1 MLSENCFAILFF
13 SFLCDI
19 LMSLWC
25 FVLPVLLSIAASA
38 HALAQVSVGAPANFL
53 PENLSGK
60 RLVRISTEQGLSSR
74 ALTSAVQDRS
84 GFLWFGTQNGLNRY
98 DGVTTTVFS
107 AIVGDTTTLPDNAV
121 THLHEDKRGRL
132 WVATK
137 SGLALYQSGRRAF
150 TTFLRGQSV
159 ADITEDSRG
168 VLWLTLRSVGT
179 KTNALCLFNPET
191 AEEVRFEEA
200 AHGLRSAYLYD
211 VLEDKRGTVWLGTAN
226 GLYKYNRTTA
236 NFTAF
241 LTDTASSGAF
251 AKALKS
257 HVHALCEDM
266 QGTLW
271 IGTDGGLGRCA
282 DREKGT
288 IEWFRT
294 DGGVLALHCDRQG
307 ALWAAIV
314 QAGAVANTLRFERV
328 SEGIRE
334 RMSAQTMGSMGK
346 ELGNNSGKN
355 NATSTVPI
363 VLLEGKIQRHRMA
376 VDSAGTLW
384 WGVGNG
390 VIAFCANNSTLNL
403 LLNDV
408 QSPTRIASPV
418 VAAVVDKESNV
429 PFFIRANQGVE
440 RFTEVHS
447 SLFRHYA
454 ANNAHTSSAIPLLS
468 ARVSALYEAADGA
481 LWIGYANGAGASR
494 YDRKSGTTTH
504 FRQDP
509 ANPASVSGLGGET
522 SVAAFLNDK
531 RGQMWLGVYAAD
543 RWNGGNQGFTH
554 FPVMQGQIVP
564 VTAFVEDRFGTFWVG
579 SKLGLAIL
587 DRTTGRVQ
595 RFVNKPNDETSLG
608 NNVVNALLED
618 RAGRLWIAHEGGLD
632 RYDAKTKQF
641 QHFRADASNP
651 QSLLASAVTCLHEDM
666 QGRFWVGTRGGLHLF
681 DREKGVVAARYLG
694 RAGTNGLPDS
704 HIASLVSDTRG
715 ALWISTPRGLCRF
728 VPEKNAF
735 RTYNASDGLPDGEFL
750 DRAAVRT
757 SDGAL
762 WFGSASGITT
772 FHPDSILPNLH
783 PPTVV
788 LTEVR
793 KFGVPAVL
801 AVSLPTLVAEG
812 RPLELGYDD
821 KVVSIDYAALD
832 FAGDAAKAHYAY
844 KLEGFDTDWLYV
856 GGQREAKYTNLPP
869 GTYTLRVKAANG
881 DGVWNESGV
890 SLRVM
895 VLPPWWLAWW
905 FLSLVGCFVVAAF
918 WGVYRWRVRSIQQR
932 NKELERLVDERTDLL
947 QSANTEVGRQLE
959 ILHVQAQEIE
969 IANAQLQEINLEL
982 DHTVTELKGTQAQL
996 VQSERLNAAGMLTA
1010 GVMHEINNP
1019 NSSVFSAL
1027 ELVEGRLDGL
1037 ERHFLAMLDERDRG
1051 LPEATGFVGMI
1062 SKTRE
1067 ILAVAL
1073 NGSERIKNIVA
1084 ALQGFTKHQHDGR
1097 SKNNI
1102 AAEIHTTVTMF
1113 CYQFKDVCVEESIP
1127 TDWRI
1132 EGMWAELNQAI
1143 LNLLVNAAQAGATKI
1158 AIIADPVRNGTITIR
1173 IVDNGDG
1180 MDTETQTRIF
1190 EPFFT
1195 TRSVGNSGLGLSITQ
1210 KIIERHGG
1218 SITVESR
1225 AGDGT
1230 TFQITLPAH

>member
-1 MLSENCFAILFF
+1 MFSGNRFVVLFF
-13 SFLCDI
+13 PFLCGV
-19 LMSLWC
+19 LMSLWY
-25 FVLPVLLSIAASA
+25 FALPVLLSFAATA
-38 HALAQVSVGAPANFL
+38 HAFAQVSVGTPASL
-53 PENLSGK
+53 LSENLSGK
-60 RLVRISTEQGLSSR
+60 HLVSIGTEQGLSSR

-98 DGVTTTVFS
+98 DGVTTTIYS
-107 AIVGDTTTLPDNAV
+107 TIAGDTTTLPDNAV
-121 THLHEDKRGRL
+121 THLYEDKRGRL

-137 SGLALYQSGRRAF
+137 LGLALYQSGRRTF

-168 VLWLTLRSVGT
+168 MLWLTLRSVGT

-200 AHGLRSAYLYD
+200 AQGLRSAYLYD
-211 VLEDKRGTVWLGTAN
+211 ILEDKRGTVWLGTAN
-226 GLYKYNRTTA
+226 GLYKYNRVTA
-236 NFTAF
+236 SFTAF

-251 AKALKS
+251 AKALNS
-257 HVHALCEDM
+257 HVHTLCEDKH
-266 QGTLW
+266 GTLW
-271 IGTDGGLGRCA
+271 IGTDGGLGRCT

-288 IEWFRT
+288 MEWVKT
-294 DGGVLALHCDRQG
+294 DGGVLALHCDNQG

-314 QAGAVANTLRFERV
+314 QAGAVANALRFECISERV
-328 SEGIRE
+328 G
-334 RMSAQTMGSMGK
+334 APTTGTMDKRLENNLGK
-346 ELGNNSGKN
+346 SNVTN
-355 NATSTVPI
+355 TVSV
-363 VLLEGKIQRHRMA
+363 VLLEGKIQRHRTA
-376 VDSAGTLW
+376 VDSTGTLW

-390 VIAFCANNSTLNL
+390 VIAFRANNNSLKL
-403 LLNDV
+403 FLSDA
-408 QSPTRIASPV
+408 QSPTRIAAPV
-418 VAAVVDKESNV
+418 VAVVVDKESNV
-429 PFFIRANQGVE
+429 PFFIRANHGVE
-440 RFTEVHS
+440 RFTEANS
-447 SLFRHYA
+447 SLFRHFGM
-454 ANNAHTSSAIPLLS
+454 NNEHTQSAIPLLS
-468 ARVSALYEAADGA
+468 ASVSALYEAADGA

-494 YDRKSGTTTH
+494 YDRRSGAVTH
-504 FRQDP
+504 FRQNP

-522 SVAAFLNDK
+522 SVSAFLNDK
-531 RGQMWLGVYAAD
+531 RGQMWLGAYAAD

-554 FPVMQGQIVP
+554 FPVMQGQTVP

-579 SKLGLAIL
+579 SKFGLTIL
-587 DRTTGRVQ
+587 DRGTGRVQ

-608 NNVVNALLED
+608 NNVINALLED

-641 QHFRADASNP
+641 QHFRADAANP

-681 DREKGVVAARYLG
+681 DREKGIVAARYLG
-694 RAGTNGLPDS
+694 RAGVNGLPDS
-704 HIASLVSDTRG
+704 HIASVVSDTRG
-715 ALWISTPRGLCRF
+715 SLWISTPRGLCRF

-735 RTYNASDGLPDGEFL
+735 RTYNASDGFPDVEFL
-750 DRAAVRT
+750 DRAALRT
-757 SDGAL
+757 SDGTL
-762 WFGSASGITT
+762 WFGSARGITT
-772 FHPDSILPNLH
+772 FHPDGILPNLR

-788 LTEVR
+788 LTDVR
-793 KFGVPAVL
+793 KFGVPTAL
-801 AVSLPTLVAEG
+801 AVPLPTLVAEG
-812 RPLELGYDD
+812 SPLELGYED

-844 KLEGFDTDWLYV
+844 KLEGFDADWLYV
-856 GGQREAKYTNLPP
+856 GGQREAKYTNLPS

-881 DGVWNESGV
+881 DGVWNEAGV
-890 SLRVM
+890 SLRVV
-895 VLPPWWLAWW
+895 VLPPWWRTWW
-905 FLSLVGCFVVAAF
+905 FLSLAGCFMIVVL
-918 WGVYRWRVRSIQQR
+918 WGAYRWRVRSIKQH

-947 QSANTEVGRQLE
+947 QNANTEVGRQLE

-1027 ELVEGRLDGL
+1027 ELVAGRLDGL
-1037 ERHFLAMLDERDRG
+1037 EQHFLAMLDERDRT

-1062 SKTRE
+1062 AKTRE
-1067 ILAVAL
+1067 ILTVAL

-1084 ALQGFTKHQHDGR
+1084 ALQGFTKHQHDGK

-1113 CYQFKDVCVEESIP
+1113 CYQFKDVDVEESIP
-1127 TDWRI
+1127 ADWRI
-1132 EGMWAELNQAI
+1132 EGVWAELNQAI
-1143 LNLLVNAAQAGATKI
+1143 LNLLVNAAQASATKI
-1158 AIIADPVRNGTITIR
+1158 AIIADPARDGTITIR
-1173 IVDNGDG
+1173 IADNGEG
-1180 MDTETQTRIF
+1180 MDTETKARIF

-1210 KIIERHGG
+1210 KIIEQHGG
-1218 SITVESR
+1218 SIAVESR
-1225 AGDGT
+1225 PGEGT
-1230 TFQITLPAH
+1230 TFQITLPAHS